1 MLNIKD
7 LSTSIVVAGLPP
19 DKSSLL
25 IKGLSYVYVDVSLM
39 FGSCDT
45 DNYNYTWKIDE
56 LLNILLSGFYQIFWW
71 SGIYF
76 ELMKLFCIEIMLTL
90 NWWLVYKVVY
100 FSWY

>member
-45 DNYNYTWKIDE
+45 DNYNYT
-56 LLNILLSGFYQIFWW
+56 
-71 SGIYF
+71 
-76 ELMKLFCIEIMLTL
+76 
-90 NWWLVYKVVY
+90 
-100 FSWY
+100 